1 MNKHENGYLTVF
13 LSLIF
18 GIVMSFVIVL
28 VNGAALS
35 ATRAQSELV
44 ADLGM
49 DSVFAEYNRQ
59 ILNQYELFFID
70 SSYGELSGG
79 IEKIRQHLENYIS
92 YNISPQKDIL
102 MPGSNCFLKL
112 SNPYLE
118 IEQASIASDNNAEVW
133 KAQAIRYM
141 KDNAGIG
148 LVNEIKDYVDVV
160 KGQSLDTIDVE
171 SELSSKIDEFEQ
183 MLNEKEILEFDKQND
198 DGISYN
204 SIRMAKD
211 KLTGMGVVFITMPKD
226 RSISGKSVDISKYF
240 THRQSVNKGI
250 GRHAGAD
257 DPKGVVDSLIYN
269 EYLMLMCGDYL
280 KQKPDSALDYEIE
293 YILYGNAK
301 DRDNLYAAVK
311 RILDVRSAANF
322 IYLITSDSKRQNEAD
337 TIAQIICTLLTV
349 PELSPALKYII
360 LCEWAIAEAVSD
372 VRDLLAGNKVSL
384 LKNDG
389 KWKVSLFEFLTGTFF
404 IGDIGAGGAS
414 NEKGLDYR
422 GYLRILLALSNK
434 DDIAAR
440 SLDVVEMDIRK
451 TPGNANFRIDRC
463 VDYLKV
469 GFGFEDVAGHEFVF
483 KKEMCYEPN

>member
-70 SSYGELSGG
+70 SSYGEVSGG

-226 RSISGKSVDISKYF
+226 RSISGKSVDI
-240 THRQSVNKGI
+240 
-250 GRHAGAD
+250 
-257 DPKGVVDSLIYN
+257 
-269 EYLMLMCGDYL
+269 
-280 KQKPDSALDYEIE
+280 
-293 YILYGNAK
+293 
-301 DRDNLYAAVK
+301 
-311 RILDVRSAANF
+311 
-322 IYLITSDSKRQNEAD
+322 
-337 TIAQIICTLLTV
+337 
-349 PELSPALKYII
+349 
-360 LCEWAIAEAVSD
+360 
-372 VRDLLAGNKVSL
+372 
-384 LKNDG
+384 
-389 KWKVSLFEFLTGTFF
+389 
-404 IGDIGAGGAS
+404 
-414 NEKGLDYR
+414 
-422 GYLRILLALSNK
+422 
-434 DDIAAR
+434 
-440 SLDVVEMDIRK
+440 
-451 TPGNANFRIDRC
+451 
-463 VDYLKV
+463 
-469 GFGFEDVAGHEFVF
+469 
-483 KKEMCYEPN
+483 

>member
-1 MNKHENGYLTVF
+1 MNKHENAYLTVF
-13 LSLIF
+13 LSQIF

-70 SSYGELSGG
+70 SSYGEVSGG

-198 DGISYN
+198 DIGSFYLGN
-204 SIRMAKD
+204 
-211 KLTGMGVVFITMPKD
+211 
-226 RSISGKSVDISKYF
+226 GKSVDISKYF
-240 THRQSVNKGI
+240 THRPSVNKGI

-404 IGDIGAGGAS
+404 IGDIGAGGSS

-440 SLDVVEMDIRK
+440 SLDVVEMDIRN
-451 TPGNANFRIDRC
+451 TPGNADFRIDRC

-469 GFGFEDVAGHEFVF
+469 GFGFEDGAGHEFVF